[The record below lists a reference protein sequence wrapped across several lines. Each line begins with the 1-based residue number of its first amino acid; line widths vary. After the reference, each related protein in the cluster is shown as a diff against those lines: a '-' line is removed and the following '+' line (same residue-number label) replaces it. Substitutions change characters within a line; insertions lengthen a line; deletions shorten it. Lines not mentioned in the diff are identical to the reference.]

1 MYSEHS
7 KDKQDTVVD
16 FQTARHRKYA
26 DDNVLT
32 NSTAIGQEYST
43 TYPEKGS
50 KSIRPILESM
60 KEESQRIERESIM
73 DNNKILE
80 LYMDK
85 VDKDQRD
92 LKEDMRESERRTQK
106 RIEES
111 DKRLDEKMMQITEM
125 IREQNRQI
133 EKVSDKIEGVSE
145 NVSDKLEDYR
155 KSMWGITIS
164 IFLAI
169 AAMIL
174 TIILA

>member
-1 MYSEHS
+1 MYSEPP
-7 KDKQDTVVD
+7 KDKQVRVVD
-16 FQTARHRKYA
+16 FQTAKYRKYA

-32 NSTAIGQEYST
+32 NGMEISQEYST
-43 TYPEKGS
+43 AYAEKGL
-50 KSIRPILESM
+50 KTIQPIWEGG
-60 KEESQRIERESIM
+60 KEESQRLERESIM
-73 DNNKILE
+73 DNSKILE

-111 DKRLDEKMMQITEM
+111 NKRLDEKMMQITEM
-125 IREQNRQI
+125 LKEQNRQI
-133 EKVSDKIEGVSE
+133 EKVGDKIEGVSE
-145 NVSDKLEDYR
+145 SVSDKLEDYR
-155 KSMWGITIS
+155 KFMWGITIS

-174 TIILA
+174 TIVL

>member
-106 RIEES
+106 RI
-111 DKRLDEKMMQITEM
+111 MQITEM

-155 KSMWGITIS
+155 KFMWGITIS